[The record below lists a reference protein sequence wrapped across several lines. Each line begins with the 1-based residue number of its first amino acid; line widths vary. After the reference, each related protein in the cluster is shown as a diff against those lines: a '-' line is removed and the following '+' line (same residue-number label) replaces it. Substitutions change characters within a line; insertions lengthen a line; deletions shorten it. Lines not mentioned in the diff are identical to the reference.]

1 MDAIK
6 ILGSLMG
13 NNAGGG
19 NLLGT
24 LIKGAAGQA
33 LGGGRQP
40 QQQSGGGL
48 GGLASIL
55 GGLTGGNARPAA
67 PTGGGGIGAILGGLA
82 RSQQQAP
89 AQPQGGGGLGGL
101 LGGLLGGGEKAPEP
115 LPEPPCQATQDHAT
129 ILIRAMINAAK
140 ADGEIDA
147 QEQEAIVGK
156 LGGDLDASERAFVQ
170 RELQAPLDVKAF
182 AASVPPDLAQ
192 HAYAFSLMGIKL
204 DTRNEAQ
211 YLGQLAEGLGLDA
224 NTGNAIHRKFGQP
237 EIYS

>member
-13 NNAGGG
+13 SNAGGG

-55 GGLTGGNARPAA
+55 GGLAGGSPKPAA
-67 PTGGGGIGAILGGLA
+67 PSGGGGIGAILGGLA
-82 RSQQQAP
+82 RQQQQAP

-101 LGGLLGGGEKAPEP
+101 LGGLLGGEKAPEP
-115 LPEPPCQATQDHAT
+115 LPEPPCQSTQDHAT

-140 ADGEIDA
+140 ADGQIDA

-156 LGGDLDASERAFVQ
+156 LGGDLDASEQAFVQ
-170 RELQAPLDVKAF
+170 RELQAPLDVKSF
-182 AASVPPDLAQ
+182 AASVPRELAQ

-224 NTGNAIHRKFGQP
+224 QTGNAIHRKFGQP